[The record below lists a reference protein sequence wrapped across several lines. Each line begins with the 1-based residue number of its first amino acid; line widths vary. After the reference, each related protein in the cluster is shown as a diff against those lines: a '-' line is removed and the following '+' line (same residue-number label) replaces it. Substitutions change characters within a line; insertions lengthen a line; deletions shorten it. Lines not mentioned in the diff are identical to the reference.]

1 MRLCCVGSAAVVG
14 VVAQNVGAVRTCAGR
29 APAMMSVGMETGT
42 AGRATMGPSR
52 AAGSP
57 VLRDVLLL
65 GGTSNPA
72 VRYQLHRCLRNQ
84 PSQGGNVARGAPR
97 RRRRRGCVAVDA
109 TPGEVHDV
117 GGARNVVR
125 GQPTG
130 RWPLWHFGTGFTES
144 ARTPYFRDVAIIQK
158 PSFEVSV
165 DGGGRWSV
173 VHGDRM
179 EVGVG
184 EDNDG
189 GGACGEDGG
198 FPVRVVVDAIEAL
211 RLRGGGRDDGRG
223 ARRGARGGVEGAAAW
238 R

>member
-1 MRLCCVGSAAVVG
+1 MLVAGGARVESSSRLVHVVTIE
-14 VVAQNVGAVRTCAGR
+14 ASR
-29 APAMMSVGMETGT
+29 APGDPGAAAAWRWARRRTRFST
-42 AGRATMGPSR
+42 R
-52 AAGSP
+52 AAP
-57 VLRDVLLL
+57 
-65 GGTSNPA
+65 
-72 VRYQLHRCLRNQ
+72 
-84 PSQGGNVARGAPR
+84 VARTTTASSTLKASATSGRVGDEGAC
-97 RRRRRGCVAVDA
+97 GCVAVDA